1 MEIKD
6 KNYNKIC
13 ELFRKVITSLLCI
26 QTKINDEVKKQEI
39 QSILND
45 LIEQYNIYILKLDST
60 LIGFKKSEKE
70 IVDLAN
76 YFYDN
81 VDVFN
86 FAEDLEFGFSEL
98 IECILLERRQK
109 MKIIKDEEYLIND
122 STIGVANYLV
132 SLYKRTKNTYQYYPT
147 KINRL
152 LTIYKLCSLK
162 YNDKCLNDL
171 DFIITE
177 DGTMGILSCMHSP
190 FYNFYSSIPENYNE
204 IDDEIETFEQHK
216 NFLHSEVKII
226 AESLGINYE
235 KQLYISDDSKKI
247 LELIFRKFG
256 NYPFDELVAQ
266 INQIVNNI
274 LIRKSYDRN
283 YIKLEDFIN
292 FMNKNNKVLKNNI
305 IFEFI
310 KNFDR
315 LNINQSYDLV
325 SENFVCSKKLIK
337 NNK

>member
-1 MEIKD
+1 
-6 KNYNKIC
+6 
-13 ELFRKVITSLLCI
+13 
-26 QTKINDEVKKQEI
+26 
-39 QSILND
+39 
-45 LIEQYNIYILKLDST
+45 
-60 LIGFKKSEKE
+60 
-70 IVDLAN
+70 
-76 YFYDN
+76 
-81 VDVFN
+81 
-86 FAEDLEFGFSEL
+86 
-98 IECILLERRQK
+98 

-132 SLYKRTKNTYQYYPT
+132 SLYERTKNKYQYYPT

-171 DFIITE
+171 NFIITE
-177 DGTMGILSCMHSP
+177 DGTMGILSYMHSP
-190 FYNFYSSIPENYNE
+190 FYNIYSSIPENYNE
-204 IDDEIETFEQHK
+204 IDDELETFKQHK

-235 KQLYISDDSKKI
+235 KQLYISDDSKKL

-256 NYPFDELVAQ
+256 NYPFDELATQ

-305 IFEFI
+305 IFQFI

-315 LNINQSYDLV
+315 LNIDQSYDLI
-325 SENFVCSKKLIK
+325 SENFVFSKKLIK